1 MGEQQYSWGKRRQG
15 QEVDSGQ
22 HDVVIP
28 WLTLGGIIPL
38 PGVHLEEGILSLQGQ
53 KMQKAPLSGH

>member
-1 MGEQQYSWGKRRQG
+1 MGGKQYSWGKKRQS

-28 WLTLGGIIPL
+28 WITLGGIIPL
-38 PGVHLEEGILSLQGQ
+38 PGVHLDNVSSRIRDAEGTTE
-53 KMQKAPLSGH
+53 